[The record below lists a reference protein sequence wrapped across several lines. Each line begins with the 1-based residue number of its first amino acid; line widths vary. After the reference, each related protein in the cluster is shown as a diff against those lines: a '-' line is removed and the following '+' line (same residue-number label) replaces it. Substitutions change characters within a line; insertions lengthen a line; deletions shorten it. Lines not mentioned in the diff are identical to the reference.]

1 MQISCW
7 YDLKSVTS
15 AYLEDATRL
24 LQNYAQSMPK
34 HILHLLVA
42 ILGQLSG
49 WESA

>member
-15 AYLEDATRL
+15 TCVADATRL

-34 HILHLLVA
+34 DTPYLLIS
-42 ILGQLSG
+42 ILG
-49 WESA
+49 